1 MNVFDLLPKF
11 NIIEPNNLKGL
22 QPGFVVAQVEPKGV
36 YDAQNKLLAP
46 AAAEAANKLINAT
59 KVNGYY
65 FVENGQLA
73 QLTADGYIDYAT
85 NHDITAPIF
94 VTYTE
99 ERLTIGT
106 NFEYFAA
113 EITEDPARLV
123 QLIPGDEFT
132 TTYAPNSA
140 QMATAIADGRIACIT
155 RNYITGNTTATDH
168 AQYCFDDFLDC
179 NKFADGQPS
188 YTYVF
193 LK

>member
-132 TTYAPNSA
+132 TTYAPDSA

-155 RNYITGNTTATDH
+155 RNYITGNTNATDH

>member
-1 MNVFDLLPKF
+1 MNIFDFLPKF

-36 YDAQNKLLAP
+36 YNSDGTLKDATAI
-46 AAAEAANKLINAT
+46 AAANKLINTT
-59 KVNGYY
+59 KVAGKF

-85 NHDITAPIF
+85 NADDTAPLF

-99 ERLTIGT
+99 ELLPFGGY
-106 NFEYFAA
+106 NYYAA
-113 EITEDPARLV
+113 EITTDPARLV

-132 TTYAPNSA
+132 TTYAPDSA
-140 QMATAIADGRIACIT
+140 QMAQAITDGRIACIT
-155 RNYITGNTTATDH
+155 RNYIDGDTTATDH
-168 AQYCFDDFLDC
+168 GQYCLDDFLDC

>member
-1 MNVFDLLPKF
+1 MNIFDFLPKF

-22 QPGFVVAQVEPKGV
+22 QPGFVVAQAEPKGV
-36 YDAQNKLLAP
+36 YNTDGTLKDKTAVA
-46 AAAEAANKLINAT
+46 AANKLINT
-59 KVNGYY
+59 TIDGHF

-85 NHDITAPIF
+85 NGDETAPLF

-99 ERLTIGT
+99 EIVPFGN
-106 NFEYFAA
+106 NFKYYAA
-113 EITEDPARLV
+113 DVTHDPARLV

-132 TTYAPNSA
+132 TTYAPDSD
-140 QMATAIADGRIACIT
+140 QMADAIADGRIAVLT
-155 RNYITGNTTATDH
+155 KNYISGNTTVANAHT
-168 AQYCFDDFLDC
+168 YSFDDFVES

>member
-1 MNVFDLLPKF
+1 MNIFDFLPKF

-36 YDAQNKLLAP
+36 YNSDGTLKNK
-46 AAAEAANKLINAT
+46 AAVAAANKLINT
-59 KVNGYY
+59 TIDGHY

-73 QLTADGYIDYAT
+73 QLTADGYIDYKT
-85 NHDITAPIF
+85 NADETAPLF

-99 ERLTIGT
+99 EIVSFGG
-106 NFEYFAA
+106 NFKYYAA
-113 EITEDPARLV
+113 EITHDPARLV

-132 TTYAPNSA
+132 TTYAPDSD
-140 QMATAIADGRIACIT
+140 QMADAIADGRIAVLT
-155 RNYITGNTTATDH
+155 KNYIDGDTTVANAHT
-168 AQYCFDDFLDC
+168 YSFDDFVES

>member
-36 YDAQNKLLAP
+36 YDDQNKLLP
-46 AAAEAANKLINAT
+46 PAEAEEANKLINAT

-85 NHDITAPIF
+85 NHDTAAPLF

-132 TTYAPNSA
+132 TTYAPDSA

-155 RNYITGNTTATDH
+155 RNYITGDTTATAH

>member
-85 NHDITAPIF
+85 NHDTTAPIF

-132 TTYAPNSA
+132 TTYAPDSA

-155 RNYITGNTTATDH
+155 RNYITGNTTATAH

>member
-22 QPGFVVAQVEPKGV
+22 QPGFVVSQVEPKGA
-36 YDAQNKLLAP
+36 YDSQNKLLAP

-73 QLTADGYIDYAT
+73 QLTADGYIDYGT
-85 NHDITAPIF
+85 NHDTAAPIF

-99 ERLTIGT
+99 ERLTFGSD
-106 NFEYFAA
+106 FKYYAA
-113 EITEDPARLV
+113 EITEDPVRLV

-132 TTYAPNSA
+132 TTYAPTST

-155 RNYITGNTTATDH
+155 RNYITNDSTATAH
-168 AQYCFDDFLDC
+168 GQYCFDNFLDC
-179 NKFADGQPS
+179 NKFADGQPA

>member
-1 MNVFDLLPKF
+1 MNIFDFLPKF

-22 QPGFVVAQVEPKGV
+22 QPGFVVAQAEPAGV
-36 YDAQNKLLAP
+36 YDTDGSLLPKAQITNGL
-46 AAAEAANKLINAT
+46 
-59 KVNGYY
+59 VNTSIDGHY

-73 QLTADGYIDYAT
+73 QLTANGYVDYNTSKNA
-85 NHDITAPIF
+85 TAPLF

-99 ERLTIGT
+99 EIVAFGSGFT
-106 NFEYFAA
+106 YYAA
-113 EITEDPARLV
+113 DVEHDPARLV

-132 TTYAPNSA
+132 TTYAPTST
-140 QMATAIADGRIACIT
+140 QMAQAITDGRIAVLT
-155 RNYITGNTTATDH
+155 KNYVSGNTTEANAHT
-168 AQYCFDDFLDC
+168 YSFDDFLDC